1 MIAGMSAA
9 PGLRERK
16 KLRTHQQIVDAAFRL
31 FAARGFDG
39 VTVVEV
45 AREADVSEATVFNYF
60 PNKEDLVYH
69 RMQAFE
75 EDMLSAIRERP
86 EDQSLLEAFG
96 AFVLVPR
103 GSLAA
108 TDDKAAE
115 GLRAITRIITGSPAL
130 LAHERGIYE
139 RYTVALA
146 AQIAEENN
154 LSRDDVEPWVVAN
167 ALIGLH
173 RALID
178 YVRRR
183 ILAGA
188 ENKRIAREVRTHGMR
203 ALALLAGGIAADPLV
218 TSRRRAND

>member
-1 MIAGMSAA
+1 MIAGMAA
-9 PGLRERK
+9 ESGLRERK
-16 KLRTHQQIVDAAFRL
+16 KLRTHQQIADAAFRL

-39 VTVVEV
+39 VTVVEI

-75 EDMLSAIRERP
+75 EEMLSAIRERP
-86 EDQSLLEAFG
+86 EDQSLLQAFG

-108 TDDKAAE
+108 TDDQAAE

-139 RYTVALA
+139 RYTLALA

-178 YVRRR
+178 HVRRR
-183 ILAGA
+183 ILEGA
-188 ENKRIAREVRTHGMR
+188 ENERIAREVRTQGRR
-203 ALALLAGGIAADPLV
+203 ALAMLAGGIAPDSLV
-218 TSRRRAND
+218 TSRRRNDD